1 MREREFLQQRYQ
13 AILASLGV
21 ILICAGALTLVPLA
35 LLLAYPQESGLAPA
49 FLIPAAAQCFLGAV
63 LWKYGYRREISLSL
77 QEGGI
82 VVTLSWFLVILF
94 SAYPFMQVE
103 GLDFSAAI
111 FESASGWTSTG
122 ITVVDVGTAY
132 RLTLFWR
139 SFLQYVGGAGL
150 AIIMLSALV
159 GVTGVGISSAEGRS
173 DQLLPQVHQSA
184 RLVLVMY
191 ITYAICGTLAYIFA
205 GMPWFDA
212 INHSLTAIAT
222 GGFSSIT
229 ENFSAWNSLV
239 IEWIT
244 IALMLLGNL
253 SFVTAWFLF
262 RGQFRQVFRNP
273 EVRLLMVMLPLVIAL
288 LTVFTFLPVYGSVGP
303 SLRHAC
309 FESVAVLTT
318 TGLSTVSFDA
328 WNSFGFVTMILLMII
343 GGGTCSTAGGI
354 KQVRFYMVLKLIV
367 WEIRRMCMPS
377 KAILECSIWGT
388 NRPVYIDDAMAK
400 RCLLFVFLYLL
411 TILIGTFILCACGLP
426 FDRSLFEVASSITS
440 MGFTSGITSAQMPL
454 AAIWT
459 EIVAMVLGRLEL
471 FVIFTTFIK
480 IWHDLA
486 RMFHRTSYR

>member
-1 MREREFLQQRYQ
+1 M
-13 AILASLGV
+13 ASLGV
-21 ILICAGALTLVPLA
+21 ILIFAGTLALVPLV
-35 LLLAYPQESGLAPA
+35 LLLAYPQELRLATG
-49 FLIPAAAQCFLGAV
+49 FLIPATAQCGIGVA

-82 VVTLSWFLVILF
+82 VVTLSWFTVVLF
-94 SAYPFMQVE
+94 SAYPFMQAE
-103 GLDFSAAI
+103 GLNFSAAM

-122 ITVVDVGTAY
+122 MTVVDVGTAY

-184 RLVLVMY
+184 RLVLVIY
-191 ITYAICGTLAYIFA
+191 LVYAICGTLAYILA

-212 INHSLTAIAT
+212 INHSLTAVAT

-229 ENFSAWNSLV
+229 NNFSAWHSLT

-273 EVRLLMVMLPLVIAL
+273 EVRLLLVMLPLVIAL
-288 LTVFTFLPVYGSVGP
+288 LTIFTFRPVYGSIG
-303 SLRHAC
+303 SALRHAC

-318 TGLSTVSFDA
+318 TGLSTVSFDS
-328 WNSFGFVTMILLMII
+328 WNSFGFVTMLLLMII

-354 KQVRFYMVLKLIV
+354 KQVRFYMILKLIV
-367 WEIRRMCMPS
+367 WEIRRMCLPQ
-377 KAILECSIWGT
+377 KTVLECSIWGT

-400 RCLLFVFLYLL
+400 HCLLFVFLYLL

-426 FDRSLFEVASSITS
+426 FDRSLFEVTSSITS

-459 EIVAMVLGRLEL
+459 EIIAMILGRLEL
-471 FVIFTTFIK
+471 FVIFATFIK
-480 IWHDLA
+480 IWHDLG
-486 RMFHRTSYR
+486 RMFRLPG